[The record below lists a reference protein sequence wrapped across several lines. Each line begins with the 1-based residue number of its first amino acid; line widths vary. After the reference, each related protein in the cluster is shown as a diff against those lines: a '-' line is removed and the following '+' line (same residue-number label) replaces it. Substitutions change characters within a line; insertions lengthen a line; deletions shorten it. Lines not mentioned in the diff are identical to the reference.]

1 MVHLQYIHQ
10 QGGSVR
16 VVVMMVVVTM
26 MMSAATQNSLPRMD
40 GWMDGWIKFMTVA
53 AQNMYIFCLF
63 IHELHFKHSHS
74 DVLYETWMC
83 ICMHFFS
90 R

>member
-40 GWMDGWIKFMTVA
+40 GWMDQVHDSCCTKYVHILPIYPRVA
-53 AQNMYIFCLF
+53 L
-63 IHELHFKHSHS
+63 
-74 DVLYETWMC
+74 
-83 ICMHFFS
+83 
-90 R
+90 